1 LEASFQLRL
10 RAWRDALGLTQGQLA
25 DRLGVHIGVL
35 KKYEQ
40 GVNVPGG
47 EALAALARTGVN
59 VNWLLTGEG
68 PMRQGAP
75 ERAPEAPE
83 TASERHDG
91 EPAEH
96 PHARRWAAIVQ
107 LVDAIEDPSRREA
120 LLSEFYARAQD
131 AAELAAL
138 KRTVQALSGQR

>member
-1 LEASFQLRL
+1 MDIPNRL
-10 RAWRDALGLTQGQLA
+10 KAWRQSLGLTQDQFAQHSGISKTTLVGYEVGQ
-25 DRLGVHIGVL
+25 R
-35 KKYEQ
+35 K
-40 GVNVPGG
+40 PGS

>member
-1 LEASFQLRL
+1 M
-10 RAWRDALGLTQGQLA
+10 
-25 DRLGVHIGVL
+25 HIGVL

-68 PMRQGAP
+68 AMRQAATDPAP
-75 ERAPEAPE
+75 KAQE
-83 TASERHDG
+83 TASERHSYGVD
-91 EPAEH
+91 EH
-96 PHARRWAAIVQ
+96 PQARRWAAIVQ
-107 LVDAIEDPSRREA
+107 LVDAIEDPTRREA
-120 LLSEFYARAQD
+120 LLAEIHARAQD

-138 KRTVQALSGQR
+138 KRTVQKLAGSG